1 MKVARSPLFP
11 SLILAGL
18 LIVAAGCGPSASVC
32 GSYPCST
39 GKQAQFCEDSN
50 GNVTY
55 RFNGMSCS
63 CNAHDPNTT
72 ACDACTSEVDA
83 YCYAASAP

>member
-11 SLILAGL
+11 SLVLAGL
-18 LIVAAGCGPSASVC
+18 VILAAGCGPSASVC

-39 GKQAQFCEDSN
+39 GKPVQLCEDSN

-55 RFNGMSCS
+55 RFNGTSCG
-63 CNAHDPNTT
+63 CNTHTDTT
-72 ACDACTSEVDA
+72 ACDTCTSEVDA
-83 YCYAASAP
+83 YCYPAP